1 MGRHQARKTAFF
13 LSVVFIL
20 SACANQHKAYS
31 DGIDKILV
39 ALQKADYECSID
51 PVAKTNELENI
62 RCTKGKVLAAAKEA
76 NFQDIELLESHYSLN
91 EKMAEGLT
99 KGELE
104 PAQYNKFKENLTKQT
119 VGLIFNHLEVIRAE
133 DMERQQRAA
142 AIGAALSQGMNSMS
156 NAYNN
161 SANIYGNAIMQKPWT
176 TTNCRNVGGSVNC
189 YSY

>member
-104 PAQYNKFKENLTKQT
+104 PVTC
-119 VGLIFNHLEVIRAE
+119 
-133 DMERQQRAA
+133 
-142 AIGAALSQGMNSMS
+142 
-156 NAYNN
+156 
-161 SANIYGNAIMQKPWT
+161 PP
-176 TTNCRNVGGSVNC
+176 
-189 YSY
+189 